1 MIKVFTLADIVEV
14 PVRAYMVG
22 VMGTVW
28 CKILFTGCS
37 EPVEFYAWDQG
48 DDFSKAVY
56 QAVGV
61 DLAYGELQH
70 GMGGF
75 QTQPKTQQERENE
88 ARAHRD
94 QLLIA
99 SDWTETATGQARLS
113 DTEKT
118 DYVTYRNALRDI
130 SSQQT
135 FPWEIIW
142 PTKP

>member
-1 MIKVFTLADIVEV
+1 MIKQFTLDDIVDV

-28 CKILFTGCS
+28 CKILFKGCS
-37 EPVEFYAWDQG
+37 EPVEFYAWDKG
-48 DDFSKAVY
+48 DDFSKTVY

-75 QTQPKTQQERENE
+75 RTQPKTQQEREDE
-88 ARAHRD
+88 ARAQRD

-99 SDWTETATGQARLS
+99 TDWTETTAGQARLT
-113 DTEKT
+113 DEQKT
-118 DYVTYRNALRDI
+118 VYATYRSALRDI
-130 SSQQT
+130 SHQET
-135 FPWEIIW
+135 FPWEITW
-142 PTKP
+142 PAKP